1 MPRKPV
7 ARDKLLA
14 AFERTV
20 LTDGERAATLD
31 AVAAAAGVSKGGLL
45 YHFPNRQALVAA
57 TLTHLEELSAADLQ
71 RLEAS
76 PRGAAREFLIT
87 SLYEDSELDRCLVV
101 ASRLIQA
108 GDDAARDT
116 YRRIQR
122 GWYSVILQDLGDPVL
137 ATAVQCMGDGLY
149 QQASMGLVPE
159 KKKDKQETLS
169 RLLETLDRITGRG

>member
-7 ARDKLLA
+7 AREKLLD
-14 AFERTV
+14 AFERIV

-45 YHFPNRQALVAA
+45 YHFPNRQALVTAS
-57 TLTHLEELSAADLQ
+57 LVHLEELSAVDLQ
-71 RLEAS
+71 RLAAA

-108 GDDAARDT
+108 GEDAARDA

-122 GWYSVILQDLGDPVL
+122 GWYSVILEDLGDPVL
-137 ATAVQCMGDGLY
+137 TTAVQCMGDGLY
-149 QQASMGLVPE
+149 QQASMGLVPQQ
-159 KKKDKQETLS
+159 KKAKRETLN
-169 RLLETLDRITGRG
+169 RLLDTLDRLTQPG